1 MSPGQTA
8 PRGAS
13 KPHAT
18 DGIWYASYPRDVAH
32 EIDPSRYRSL
42 AHFFDE
48 CVERFRDRVG
58 VLLQAGAAASAED
71 DHRGQHGQ
79 RGTLAC
85 RAWG

>member
-32 EIDPSRYRSL
+32 EIDRLRISSMSASSAFGIASPS
-42 AHFFDE
+42 
-48 CVERFRDRVG
+48 
-58 VLLQAGAAASAED
+58 
-71 DHRGQHGQ
+71 
-79 RGTLAC
+79 
-85 RAWG
+85 